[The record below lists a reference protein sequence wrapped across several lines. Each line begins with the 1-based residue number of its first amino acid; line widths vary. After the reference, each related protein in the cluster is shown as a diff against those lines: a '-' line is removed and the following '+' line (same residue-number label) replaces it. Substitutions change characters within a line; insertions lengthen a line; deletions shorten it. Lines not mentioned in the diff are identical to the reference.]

1 MKVLVTGGA
10 GYIGSHAVRELLDS
24 GHQVVV
30 LDNLSKG
37 HEEAIDKRAAFV
49 RGSTQ
54 DIDLVVNKMKL
65 HGIEAVMHF
74 AADIEVSESV
84 TDPCKY
90 YQNNFSNS
98 LMLLEAMNICGVK
111 KIVFS
116 STAAV
121 YGNPEKTPVSETG
134 LRNPINPYGRSK
146 MMMEMALEDAS
157 CAYGIGYTILRYFNV
172 AGASPDSTI
181 GEDHSPE
188 SHLIPRIL
196 TAAREGTAVKIFGT
210 DYPTQDGT
218 CIRDYVHVVDL
229 VRAHILALEKIEPGK
244 GNIYNL
250 GSEKGFSVREVI
262 AACERV
268 TGRKI
273 VIEESERRTGDPA
286 VLIASSLKI
295 KEELGWERKYPDM
308 ETIVA
313 HAWNWHSS
321 HPKGYV
327 QEMEKS
333 HFILMEV
340 ASEEYRMAETYRYYG
355 E

>member
-37 HEEAIDKRAAFV
+37 HEEAIDKRAAFI
-49 RGSTQ
+49 RGSTEEV
-54 DIDLVVNKMKL
+54 DLIVNKIKL
-65 HGIEAVMHF
+65 HGVEAVMHF
-74 AADIEVSESV
+74 AADIEVGESV
-84 TDPCKY
+84 TDPFKY
-90 YQNNFSNS
+90 YRNNFSNAIS
-98 LMLLEAMNICGVK
+98 LLEALQICGIK
-111 KIVFS
+111 KFVFS

-121 YGNPEKTPVSETG
+121 YGNPEKTPILETD

-146 MMMEMALEDAS
+146 LMVEMVLEDA
-157 CAYGIGYTILRYFNV
+157 CRAYGMGYTILRYFNV
-172 AGASPDSTI
+172 AGASPDATI
-181 GEDHSPE
+181 GEDHQPE

-196 TAAREGTAVKIFGT
+196 SAAREGTAVKIFGT
-210 DYPTQDGT
+210 DYPTPDGT

-229 VRAHILALEKIEPGK
+229 VRAHVLALEKLEPGK
-244 GNIYNL
+244 GNVYNL
-250 GSEKGFSVREVI
+250 GSENGFSVREVI

-273 VIEESERRTGDPA
+273 VVEEAERRSGDPA
-286 VLIASSLKI
+286 ILVASSRKI
-295 KEELGWERKYPDM
+295 KADLGWERKYPEM

-313 HAWNWHSS
+313 HAWNWHTT
-321 HPKGYV
+321 HPNGFV
-327 QEMEKS
+327 QEPEKS
-333 HFILMEV
+333 HFILMEM
-340 ASEEYRMAETYRYYG
+340 ASEEYRMAETYRYLG

>member
-10 GYIGSHAVRELLDS
+10 GYIGSHAVKELLDA

-37 HEEAIDKRAAFV
+37 HEEAIDKRAAFI

-65 HGIEAVMHF
+65 HEIEAVMHF
-74 AADIEVSESV
+74 AADIEVGESV
-84 TDPCKY
+84 TDPYKY

-98 LMLLEAMNICGVK
+98 VLLLEAMNLCGIK
-111 KIVFS
+111 KLVFS

-121 YGNPEKTPVSETG
+121 YGNPEATPIPETAV
-134 LRNPINPYGRSK
+134 RMPINPYGRSK
-146 MMMEMALEDAS
+146 MMMEMAIQDG
-157 CAYGIGYTILRYFNV
+157 CHAYGMGYTILRYFNV
-172 AGASPDSTI
+172 AGASPDASI
-181 GEDHSPE
+181 GEDHRPE

-196 TAAREGTAVKIFGT
+196 TAAREGTSVKIFGT
-210 DYPTQDGT
+210 DYETPDGT

-229 VRAHILALEKIEPGK
+229 VRAHVLALEKITPAQ
-244 GNIYNL
+244 GNVYNL
-250 GSEKGFSVREVI
+250 GSESGFSVREVI
-262 AACERV
+262 SACERV

-273 VIEESERRTGDPA
+273 VVEETDRRAGDPA
-286 VLIASSLKI
+286 ILVASSRKI
-295 KEELGWERKYPDM
+295 KSELGWERKYPEMD
-308 ETIVA
+308 TIVA

-321 HPKGYV
+321 HPEGYV
-327 QEMEKS
+327 HEMEKS
-333 HFILMEV
+333 HFILTEM
-340 ASEEYRMAETYRYYG
+340 ASEEYRMAETYRYLG

>member
-30 LDNLSKG
+30 LDDVSNG
-37 HEEAIDKRAAFV
+37 HEEAVDKRAAFV
-49 RGSTQ
+49 RGSTE
-54 DIDLVVNKMKL
+54 DVDLLVQRMNL

-74 AADIEVSESV
+74 AANIEVGESV
-84 TDPCKY
+84 TDPYKY
-90 YQNNFSNS
+90 YENNFSNTIH
-98 LMLLEAMNICGVK
+98 LLEAMNICGVK

-121 YGNPEKTPVSETG
+121 YGDPERTPIEENAP
-134 LRNPINPYGRSK
+134 RAPINPYGRSK
-146 MMMEMALEDAS
+146 MMTEMALEDGLR
-157 CAYGIGYTILRYFNV
+157 AYGIGYTVLRYFNV
-172 AGASPDSTI
+172 AGASPDSSI
-181 GEDHSPE
+181 GEDHKPE

-196 TAAREGTAVKIFGT
+196 TAAREGKAVKIFGA
-210 DYPTQDGT
+210 DYPTKDGT

-229 VRAHILALEKIEPGK
+229 ARAHVMALEKMQEGV
-244 GNIYNL
+244 GTIYNL

-262 AACERV
+262 AACEKV

-273 VIEESERRTGDPA
+273 NVEETARRPGDPA
-286 VLIASSLKI
+286 VLVASSGKI
-295 KEELGWERKYPDM
+295 RRELGWERKYPDM

-313 HAWNWHSS
+313 HAWNWHTS
-321 HPKGYV
+321 HPKGYEA
-327 QEMEKS
+327 EMEKS
-333 HFILMEV
+333 NFILMEM
-340 ASEEYRMAETYRYYG
+340 ATEEYRMAETYRYYG

>member
-37 HEEAIDKRAAFV
+37 HEEAIDERAAFV

-54 DIDLVVNKMKL
+54 DIDLIVNKLKL

-74 AADIEVSESV
+74 AADIEVGESV
-84 TDPCKY
+84 TDPYKY

-98 LMLLEAMNICGVK
+98 LMLLEALQICDIK
-111 KIVFS
+111 KFVFS

-121 YGNPEKTPVSETG
+121 YGNPERSPVQESD

-157 CAYGIGYTILRYFNV
+157 KAYGIGYTILRYFNV
-172 AGASPDSTI
+172 AGASPDAKI
-181 GEDHSPE
+181 GEDHKPE

-196 TAAREGTAVKIFGT
+196 TAAREGTALKIFGT
-210 DYPTQDGT
+210 DYETPDGT
-218 CIRDYVHVVDL
+218 CIRDYVHVMDL
-229 VRAHILALEKIEPGK
+229 ARAHVLALENITEGR
-244 GNIYNL
+244 GNVYNL

-262 AACERV
+262 SACERV

-273 VIEESERRTGDPA
+273 VVEETERRAGDPA
-286 VLIASSLKI
+286 ILIASSRKI
-295 KEELGWERKYPDM
+295 KEELGWDRKYPDM

-321 HPKGYV
+321 HPNGFV
-327 QEMEKS
+327 QETEKS
-333 HFILMEV
+333 HSILEEV
-340 ASEEYRMAETYRYYG
+340 ACEEYRMAETYRYLG

>member
-24 GHQVVV
+24 GHKVVV

-37 HEEAIDKRAAFV
+37 HEEAIDERASFI

-54 DIDLVVNKMKL
+54 DIDLVVNKMNL
-65 HGIEAVMHF
+65 HQIDAVMHF
-74 AADIEVSESV
+74 AADIEVGESV
-84 TDPCKY
+84 TDPYKY
-90 YQNNFSNS
+90 YQNNFANS
-98 LMLLEAMNICGVK
+98 LFLLEALNICGIK
-111 KIVFS
+111 KFVFS
-116 STAAV
+116 STAAI
-121 YGNPEKTPVSETG
+121 YGNPERTPIQETDP
-134 LRNPINPYGRSK
+134 RNPINPYGRSK
-146 MMMEMALEDAS
+146 MMMEMAIEDG
-157 CAYGIGYTILRYFNV
+157 CKAYGIGHTILRYFNV
-172 AGASPDSTI
+172 AGASPDGKI
-181 GEDHSPE
+181 GEDHKPE
-188 SHLIPRIL
+188 SHLIPKIL

-210 DYPTQDGT
+210 DYETPDGT

-229 VRAHILALEKIEPGK
+229 ARAHVLALENITEGK

-250 GSEKGFSVREVI
+250 GSERGFSVREVI
-262 AACERV
+262 NACERV

-273 VIEESERRTGDPA
+273 LIEESARRAGDPA
-286 VLIASSLKI
+286 VLVASSRKI

-321 HPKGYV
+321 HPEGFV
-327 QEMEKS
+327 HEMEKS
-333 HFILMEV
+333 HFILTEM
-340 ASEEYRMAETYRYYG
+340 ATEEYRMAETYRYLG